1 MFSALQSMSIN
12 ELAST
17 ISNLILLVF
26 LVGIPVYGAVKG
38 VKVYETF
45 VEGAKQGFDIAVN
58 IIPYLIAI
66 LVAVGMFRSSGAMDI
81 LTSLI
86 PSSLRDY
93 GITSDILALALTR
106 PMSGAASLGI
116 LGEIVTSQ
124 GADSFQAKLG
134 SVILG
139 STETTLYV
147 VAVYFGAVSIT
158 KTKYAVH
165 AGLVADL
172 VGVIA
177 SVIVCRIV
185 FG

>member
-1 MFSALQSMSIN
+1 MSTN
-12 ELAST
+12 EFAST
-17 ISNLILLVF
+17 VSNLILLIF
-26 LVGIPVYGAVKG
+26 LVGIPFYGALKG

-58 IIPYLIAI
+58 LIPYLVAI
-66 LVAVGMFRSSGAMDI
+66 LVAVGMFRTSGAMDI

-86 PSSLRDY
+86 PSYLRNY
-93 GITSDILALALTR
+93 GITSDVLALALTR

-116 LGEIVTSQ
+116 LGEIVSTH

-147 VAVYFGAVSIT
+147 VAVYFGAVGIT
-158 KTKYAVH
+158 KTKYAIHV
-165 AGLVADL
+165 GLIADL
-172 VGVIA
+172 VGVVS
-177 SVIVCRIV
+177 SVVVCRII

>member
-1 MFSALQSMSIN
+1 MSTN

-17 ISNLILLVF
+17 VSNLILILF
-26 LVGIPVYGAVKG
+26 LVGIPVYGALRG

-45 VEGAKQGFDIAVN
+45 VEGAKQGFEIAVN
-58 IIPYLIAI
+58 IIPYLVAI
-66 LVAVGMFRSSGAMDI
+66 LVAVGMFRASGAMGI
-81 LTSLI
+81 ITGLV
-86 PSSLRDY
+86 PSFLRDM
-93 GITSDILALALTR
+93 GITSEILALALTR
-106 PMSGAASLGI
+106 PLSGAASLGI
-116 LGEIVTSQ
+116 LGEIVTSH

-147 VAVYFGAVSIT
+147 VAVYFGSVCIT
-158 KTKYAVH
+158 RTKYAIQ
-165 AGLVADL
+165 AGLLADL

-177 SVIVCRIV
+177 SVVVCRLI

>member
-1 MFSALQSMSIN
+1 MSTN

-17 ISNLILLVF
+17 ISNLILLGF
-26 LVGIPVYGAVKG
+26 LVGIPVYGALKG
-38 VKVYETF
+38 IKVYETF

-58 IIPYLIAI
+58 IIPYLVAI
-66 LVAVGMFRSSGAMDI
+66 LVAVGMFRASGAMDI

-116 LGEIVTSQ
+116 LGEIVSSH
-124 GADSFQAKLG
+124 GADSFQARLG
-134 SVILG
+134 AVILG

-158 KTKYAVH
+158 KTKYAIH
-165 AGLVADL
+165 AGLVADT

-177 SVIVCRIV
+177 SVIVCRII

>member
-1 MFSALQSMSIN
+1 MSIN
-12 ELAST
+12 ESAST

-26 LVGIPVYGAVKG
+26 LVGIPVYGALKG

-58 IIPYLIAI
+58 IIPYLVAI

-81 LTSLI
+81 LTSFI
-86 PSSLRDY
+86 PSSLKDL
-93 GITSDILALALTR
+93 GITSDIVALALTR
-106 PMSGAASLGI
+106 PLSGAASLGI
-116 LGEIVTSQ
+116 LGEIVSSH
-124 GADSFQAKLG
+124 GADSYQAKLG

-158 KTKYAVH
+158 KTKYAIH

-172 VGVIA
+172 IGVIA
-177 SVIVCRIV
+177 SVTVCRII

>member
-1 MFSALQSMSIN
+1 MSTN

-17 ISNLILLVF
+17 ISNLILLIF
-26 LVGIPVYGAVKG
+26 LVGIPVYGALKG

-58 IIPYLIAI
+58 IIPYLVAI

-81 LTSLI
+81 VTSLI
-86 PSSLRDY
+86 PSSLRNY

-116 LGEIVTSQ
+116 LGEIVSSH
-124 GADSFQAKLG
+124 GADSFQARLG
-134 SVILG
+134 AVILG

-158 KTKYAVH
+158 KTKYAIH
-165 AGLVADL
+165 AGLVADT

-177 SVIVCRIV
+177 SVVVCRII

>member
-1 MFSALQSMSIN
+1 MSTN

-17 ISNLILLVF
+17 ISNLILLIF
-26 LVGIPVYGAVKG
+26 LVGIPVYGALKG

-58 IIPYLIAI
+58 IIPYLVSI
-66 LVAVGMFRSSGAMDI
+66 LVAVGMFRASGAMDI

-86 PSSLRDY
+86 PSSLRNY
-93 GITSDILALALTR
+93 GVTSDILALALTR

-116 LGEIVTSQ
+116 LGEIVSTH

-147 VAVYFGAVSIT
+147 VAVYFGAIGIT
-158 KTKYAVH
+158 KTKYAIH
-165 AGLVADL
+165 AGLVADT

-177 SVIVCRIV
+177 SMVVCRII

>member
-1 MFSALQSMSIN
+1 MSTN

-17 ISNLILLVF
+17 ISNLILLGF
-26 LVGIPVYGAVKG
+26 LVGIPVYGALKG

-58 IIPYLIAI
+58 IIPYLVAI
-66 LVAVGMFRSSGAMDI
+66 LVAVGMFRASGAMDI

-116 LGEIVTSQ
+116 LGEIVSSH
-124 GADSFQAKLG
+124 GADSFQAKTRRGDFREHRNNALCG
-134 SVILG
+134 G
-139 STETTLYV
+139 
-147 VAVYFGAVSIT
+147 
-158 KTKYAVH
+158 
-165 AGLVADL
+165 GLFWS
-172 VGVIA
+172 G
-177 SVIVCRIV
+177 
-185 FG
+185 

>member
-1 MFSALQSMSIN
+1 MSTN

-17 ISNLILLVF
+17 ISNLILLIF
-26 LVGIPVYGAVKG
+26 LVGIPVYGALKG

-58 IIPYLIAI
+58 IIPYLVAI
-66 LVAVGMFRSSGAMDI
+66 LVAVGMFRASGAMDI

-86 PSSLRDY
+86 PSSLRNY
-93 GITSDILALALTR
+93 GVTSDILALALTR

-116 LGEIVTSQ
+116 LGEIVSTH

-147 VAVYFGAVSIT
+147 VAVYFGAIGIT
-158 KTKYAVH
+158 KTKYAIH
-165 AGLVADL
+165 AGLVADT

-177 SVIVCRIV
+177 SMVVCRII

>member
-1 MFSALQSMSIN
+1 MPIN
-12 ELAST
+12 ELVST
-17 ISNLILLVF
+17 ISNLILILF
-26 LVGIPVYGAVKG
+26 LVGIPVYGALKG
-38 VKVYETF
+38 VRVYETF
-45 VEGAKQGFDIAVN
+45 VDGAKQGFEIAVN
-58 IIPYLIAI
+58 IIPYLVAI
-66 LVAVGMFRSSGAMDI
+66 LVAVGMFRASGAMDI
-81 LTSLI
+81 ITGMLPSVLLDFGVTSEI
-86 PSSLRDY
+86 
-93 GITSDILALALTR
+93 IAMALTR
-106 PMSGAASLGI
+106 PLSGSASLGI

-124 GADSFQAKLG
+124 GPDSFQARLG

-165 AGLVADL
+165 AGLLADL

-177 SVIVCRIV
+177 SIVVCRLF

>member
-1 MFSALQSMSIN
+1 M
-12 ELAST
+12 
-17 ISNLILLVF
+17 ILLVF
-26 LVGIPVYGAVKG
+26 LVGIPFYGILKG

-45 VEGAKQGFDIAVN
+45 VEGAKQGFDVAVN
-58 IIPYLIAI
+58 IIPYLVAI

-81 LTSLI
+81 LTSFI
-86 PSSLRDY
+86 PSSLRNL
-93 GITSDILALALTR
+93 GITSDIVALALTR
-106 PMSGAASLGI
+106 PLSGAASLGI
-116 LGEIVTSQ
+116 LGEIISSH

-158 KTKYAVH
+158 KTKYAIQV
-165 AGLVADL
+165 GLMADL
-172 VGVIA
+172 IGVIA
-177 SVIVCRIV
+177 SVTVCRII